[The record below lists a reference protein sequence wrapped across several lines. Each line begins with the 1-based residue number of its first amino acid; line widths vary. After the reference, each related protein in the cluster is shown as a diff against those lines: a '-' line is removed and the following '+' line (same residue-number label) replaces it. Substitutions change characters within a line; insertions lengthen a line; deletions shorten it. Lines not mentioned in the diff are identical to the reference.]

1 MENIIKYFP
10 NLSEKQ
16 LFQFQA
22 LLPLYTKWNYKIN
35 VISRKD
41 MEDFYIHH
49 VLHSLGI
56 SKFISFIPRT
66 EILDFGTGGGFPGIP
81 LAIMFPHVKFYL
93 VDSIGKKIKVVK
105 NISQEIGLENVHVE
119 NIRGEHFSKKVD
131 FIISRA
137 VSRMDVFVPW
147 VENKIN
153 SISKNKI
160 NNGIIYLKGGDLK
173 DELTSFPESKVY
185 SLNTHFE
192 HSYFETKKLVYLSI

>member
-56 SKFISFIPRT
+56 SKLISFIPRT

-119 NIRGEHFSKKVD
+119 NIRGEQFSKKVD
-131 FIISRA
+131 FIVSRA

-192 HSYFETKKLVYLSI
+192 HSYFETKKLVYLSM

>member
-1 MENIIKYFP
+1 VENIIKYFP

>member
-1 MENIIKYFP
+1 MEDIINYFP

-22 LLPLYTKWNYKIN
+22 LLPLYTKWNSKIN

-81 LAIMFPHVKFYL
+81 LAIMFPRVKFYL

-105 NISQEIGLENVHVE
+105 NISEEIGLENVQAK
-119 NIRGEHFSKKVD
+119 NIRGEEFSKKVD
-131 FIISRA
+131 FIVSRA

-147 VENKIN
+147 VENKIK
-153 SISKNKI
+153 SKSKNKI
-160 NNGIIYLKGGDLK
+160 NNGIFYLKGGDLK
-173 DELTSFPESKVY
+173 DELASFSESKVY

-192 HSYFETKKLVYLSI
+192 YSYFETKKLVYLSI

>member
-1 MENIIKYFP
+1 VENIIKYFP

-56 SKFISFIPRT
+56 SKLISFIPRT

-119 NIRGEHFSKKVD
+119 NIRGEQFSKKVD

>member
-105 NISQEIGLENVHVE
+105 NISQEIGLENVRVE
-119 NIRGEHFSKKVD
+119 NIRGEQFSKKVD

>member
-49 VLHSLGI
+49 VLHSLGV
-56 SKFISFIPRT
+56 SKLISFIPRT

-119 NIRGEHFSKKVD
+119 NIRGEQFSKKVD
-131 FIISRA
+131 FIVSRA

>member
-105 NISQEIGLENVHVE
+105 NISQEIGLENVRVE
-119 NIRGEHFSKKVD
+119 NIRGEQFSKKVD
-131 FIISRA
+131 FIVSRA

>member
-119 NIRGEHFSKKVD
+119 NIRGEQFSKKVD

-137 VSRMDVFVPW
+137 VSRMDVIVPW

>member
-1 MENIIKYFP
+1 
-10 NLSEKQ
+10 
-16 LFQFQA
+16 
-22 LLPLYTKWNYKIN
+22 
-35 VISRKD
+35 

-56 SKFISFIPRT
+56 SKLISFIPRT

-119 NIRGEHFSKKVD
+119 NIRGEQFSKKVD
-131 FIISRA
+131 FIVSRA

-192 HSYFETKKLVYLSI
+192 HSYFERKKLVYLSI

>member
-56 SKFISFIPRT
+56 SKLISFIPRT

-93 VDSIGKKIKVVK
+93 VDSIGKKIKIVK

-119 NIRGEHFSKKVD
+119 NIRGEQFSKKVD
-131 FIISRA
+131 FIVSRA

>member
-1 MENIIKYFP
+1 MENIINYFP

-22 LLPLYTKWNYKIN
+22 LLPLYTKWNSKIN

-81 LAIMFPHVKFYL
+81 LAIMFPRVKFYL

-105 NISQEIGLENVHVE
+105 NISEEIGLENVQAK
-119 NIRGEHFSKKVD
+119 NIRGEEFSKKVD
-131 FIISRA
+131 FIVSRA

-147 VENKIN
+147 VENKIK
-153 SISKNKI
+153 SKSKNKI
-160 NNGIIYLKGGDLK
+160 NNGIFYLKGGDLK
-173 DELTSFPESKVY
+173 DELASFSESKVY

-192 HSYFETKKLVYLSI
+192 YSYFETKKLVYLSI

>member
-56 SKFISFIPRT
+56 SKLISFIPRT

-119 NIRGEHFSKKVD
+119 NIRGEQFSKKVD

>member
-56 SKFISFIPRT
+56 SKFISFMPRT

-119 NIRGEHFSKKVD
+119 NIRGEQFSKKVD
-131 FIISRA
+131 FIVSRA

>member
-1 MENIIKYFP
+1 
-10 NLSEKQ
+10 
-16 LFQFQA
+16 
-22 LLPLYTKWNYKIN
+22 
-35 VISRKD
+35 

-119 NIRGEHFSKKVD
+119 NIRGEQFSKKVD
-131 FIISRA
+131 FIVSRA

>member
-49 VLHSLGI
+49 VLHSLVI

-105 NISQEIGLENVHVE
+105 NISQEIGLENVHIE
-119 NIRGEHFSKKVD
+119 NIRGEQFSKKVD
-131 FIISRA
+131 FIVSRA

>member
-1 MENIIKYFP
+1 MEDIINYFP

-22 LLPLYTKWNYKIN
+22 LLPLYTKWNSKIN
-35 VISRKD
+35 VISRRD

-56 SKFISFIPRT
+56 SKFISFIPQT

-81 LAIMFPHVKFYL
+81 LAIMFPYVKFYL

-105 NISQEIGLENVHVE
+105 NISQEIGLENVQVE
-119 NIRGEHFSKKVD
+119 NIRGEQFSKKVD
-131 FIISRA
+131 FIVSRA

-192 HSYFETKKLVYLSI
+192 YSYFETKKLVYLSI

>member
-56 SKFISFIPRT
+56 SKLISFIHRT

-119 NIRGEHFSKKVD
+119 NIRGEQFSKKVD
-131 FIISRA
+131 FIVSRA

-173 DELTSFPESKVY
+173 EELTSFPESKVY

>member
-119 NIRGEHFSKKVD
+119 NIRGEQFSKKVD

>member
-10 NLSEKQ
+10 YLSEKQ

-119 NIRGEHFSKKVD
+119 NIRGEQFSKKVD
-131 FIISRA
+131 FIVSRA

>member
-56 SKFISFIPRT
+56 SKLISFIPRT

>member
-56 SKFISFIPRT
+56 SKLISFIPRT

-119 NIRGEHFSKKVD
+119 NIRGEQFSKKVD
-131 FIISRA
+131 FIVSRA

>member
-56 SKFISFIPRT
+56 SKLISFIPRT

-119 NIRGEHFSKKVD
+119 NIRGEQFSKKVD
-131 FIISRA
+131 FIVSRA

-153 SISKNKI
+153 SISKNKV

>member
-119 NIRGEHFSKKVD
+119 NIRGEQFSKKVD
-131 FIISRA
+131 FIVSRA

-173 DELTSFPESKVY
+173 DELTSYPESKVY

>member
-56 SKFISFIPRT
+56 SKLISFIPRT

-119 NIRGEHFSKKVD
+119 NIRGEQFSKKVD
-131 FIISRA
+131 FIVSRA

-173 DELTSFPESKVY
+173 DELKSFPESKVY

>member
-1 MENIIKYFP
+1 MENIINYFP

-56 SKFISFIPRT
+56 SKLISFIPRT

-119 NIRGEHFSKKVD
+119 NIRGEQFSKKVD
-131 FIISRA
+131 FIVSRA

-173 DELTSFPESKVY
+173 DELTPFPESKVY

>member
-119 NIRGEHFSKKVD
+119 NIRGEQFSKKVD

-137 VSRMDVFVPW
+137 VSSMDVFVPW

>member
-56 SKFISFIPRT
+56 SKLISFIPRT

-119 NIRGEHFSKKVD
+119 NIRGEQFSKKVD

-173 DELTSFPESKVY
+173 DELTLFPESKVY

>member
-1 MENIIKYFP
+1 MENIINYFP

-22 LLPLYTKWNYKIN
+22 LLPLYTKWNSKIN

-66 EILDFGTGGGFPGIP
+66 EILDFGTGGGFPGFP
-81 LAIMFPHVKFYL
+81 LAIMFPRVKFYL

-105 NISQEIGLENVHVE
+105 NISQEIGLENVQVE
-119 NIRGEHFSKKVD
+119 NIRGEKFTKKVD
-131 FIISRA
+131 FIVSRA
-137 VSRMDVFVPW
+137 VSRMDLFVPW

>member
-1 MENIIKYFP
+1 MENIINYFP

-35 VISRKD
+35 VISRRD

-56 SKFISFIPRT
+56 SKFISFIPQT

-105 NISQEIGLENVHVE
+105 NISQEIGLENVQVE
-119 NIRGEHFSKKVD
+119 NIRGEQFSKKVD
-131 FIISRA
+131 FIVSRA
-137 VSRMDVFVPW
+137 VSRMDLFVPW

-153 SISKNKI
+153 SKSKNKI

>member
-119 NIRGEHFSKKVD
+119 NIRGEQFSKKVD
-131 FIISRA
+131 FIVSRA

-192 HSYFETKKLVYLSI
+192 HSYFETKKIVYLSI

>member
-1 MENIIKYFP
+1 MENIINYFP

-119 NIRGEHFSKKVD
+119 NIRGEQFSKKVD

>member
-1 MENIIKYFP
+1 VENIIKYFP

-56 SKFISFIPRT
+56 SKLISFIPRT

-119 NIRGEHFSKKVD
+119 NIRGEQFSKKVD
-131 FIISRA
+131 FIVSRA